1 MAKSRPPSTIAE
13 YRRIAHAFLVG
24 CKLPAG
30 SKAYVV
36 MSTEPPLYRVQG
48 IYGSLEEADKAL
60 KARALPGFAWTPG
73 EKGSREI
80 IECVVP
86 DMSDANKL
94 TVRVEGYT
102 TEANITSPDN
112 QSAVPPDALKFENIE
127 KVQLNITIKGT
138 VVTYTFPGCVTAIFL
153 TQGAADAFLFS
164 QYHAY
169 FGHDYEVERR
179 KRG

>member
-1 MAKSRPPSTIAE
+1 MAKSRPPSTIGE

-36 MSTEPPLYRVQG
+36 MSTDPPLYRVQG
-48 IYGSLEEADKAL
+48 IYGSLVEADTAL
-60 KARALPGFAWTPG
+60 KALELPGFAWTKG
-73 EKGSREI
+73 ERDAREI

-86 DMSDANKL
+86 NMSDANQLK
-94 TVRVEGYT
+94 VRDEGYS
-102 TEANITSPDN
+102 TESQIRLPDN
-112 QSAVPPDALKFENIE
+112 QSAVPPGDLTFENIE
-127 KVQLNITIKGT
+127 QVQLNLTVKGT
-138 VVTYTFPGCVTAIFL
+138 VVTYTFPECTTAIFL